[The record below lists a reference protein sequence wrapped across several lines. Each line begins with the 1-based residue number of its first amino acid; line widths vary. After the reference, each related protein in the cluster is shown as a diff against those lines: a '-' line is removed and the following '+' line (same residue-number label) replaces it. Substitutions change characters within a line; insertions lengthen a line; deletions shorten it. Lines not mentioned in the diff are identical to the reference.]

1 MSKLTWLTWTAC
13 YLEYFA
19 DSSLP
24 QHEQVVAAL
33 LPLAGDR
40 DNDVRE
46 AASRDDRVAATPPPP
61 PPPPAVAETSTT
73 AAKERDE
80 EEEEEGGEG
89 GNSSSDPP
97 SWAQIAAK

>member
-33 LPLAGDR
+33 LQLAGDR
-40 DNDVRE
+40 DSDVRE